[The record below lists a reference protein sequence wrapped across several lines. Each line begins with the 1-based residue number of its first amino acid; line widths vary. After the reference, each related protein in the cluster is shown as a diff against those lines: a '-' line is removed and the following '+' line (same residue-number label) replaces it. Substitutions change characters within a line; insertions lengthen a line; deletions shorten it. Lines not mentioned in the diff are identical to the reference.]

1 MAAYVLNGFREATAS
16 EMTRRERR
24 ARHASFMS
32 RAAGAVRNWIADP
45 LFWDLYDAERSTDL
59 LAMTKFH
66 DRYSM
71 R

>member
-1 MAAYVLNGFREATAS
+1 MAAYVLNGFREATVN

-24 ARHASFMS
+24 ARHASIMS
-32 RAAGAVRNWIADP
+32 RAAGAVRDWLTDP

-66 DRYSM
+66 DRYS
-71 R
+71 RR